1 LLILLKL
8 WFKTITTKTPIFS
21 MHLLQ
26 IQNITKQFS
35 NHLAL
40 DDVSFKIDKGKIFG
54 LLGPN
59 GAGKTTLIRIL
70 TRITMPDKGEI
81 LFNGKSLTEKDLENI
96 GYLPEERGLYKKM
109 EVGEQA
115 MYLAQLK
122 GLSHQEA
129 LKRLKYWFCK
139 FEIQGWWKRKVEE
152 LSKGMQQKVQFI
164 TTIIHD
170 PELLILDEPFSGF
183 DPINANLLKEEILFQ
198 KEKGTTII
206 LSTHNMASVEEI
218 CDDIVLI
225 NKSKKILEGNI
236 TEVKN
241 RFKKHRFSIEVEK
254 IDRWHEIDLPNY
266 IELISQT
273 EKPHS
278 KIFDI
283 QLLSNVSSNELLTF
297 FMEKGTI
304 ISFQELLPSMND
316 IFIEQVT
323 HNEESRKLKAKSI
336 NF

>member
-1 LLILLKL
+1 
-8 WFKTITTKTPIFS
+8 

-40 DDVSFKIDKGKIFG
+40 DDVSFEIGKGKIFG

-70 TRITMPDKGEI
+70 TRITTPDKGEV
-81 LFNGKSLTEKDLENI
+81 LFNGKPLAEKDLENI

-115 MYLAQLK
+115 LYLAQLK

-129 LKRLKYWFCK
+129 LKRLKYWFRK
-139 FEIQGWWKRKVEE
+139 FEIEGWWKRKVEE

-164 TTIIHD
+164 TTIIHE

-198 KEKGTTII
+198 KEKGSTII

-225 NKSKKILEGNI
+225 NKSKKILSGNI
-236 TEVKN
+236 ADVKN
-241 RFKKHRFSIEVEK
+241 RFKKHHFVIEIERK
-254 IDRWHEIDLPNY
+254 DRWNDTDLPNH
-266 IELISQT
+266 IQLISKT
-273 EKPHS
+273 EKQHS
-278 KIFDI
+278 VVFDI
-283 QLLSNVSSNELLTF
+283 QLLSHISPNELLTY
-297 FMEKGTI
+297 FMEKGNI

-323 HNEESRKLKAKSI
+323 LTNK
-336 NF
+336 NQ